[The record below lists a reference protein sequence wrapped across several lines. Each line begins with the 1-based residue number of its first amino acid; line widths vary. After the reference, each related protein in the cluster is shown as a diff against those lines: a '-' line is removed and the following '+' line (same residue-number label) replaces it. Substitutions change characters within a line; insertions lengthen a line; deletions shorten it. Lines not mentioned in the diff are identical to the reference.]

1 MERREELRKLVPPSI
16 APTVYPMIKVDPND
30 PTRQKATPAA
40 KLYKEFLQQYTNCVK
55 VVAHAV
61 GDDGT
66 EEESPL
72 RAWIKAQNANKK

>member
-1 MERREELRKLVPPSI
+1 MVFLESELIKLR
-16 APTVYPMIKVDPND
+16 ACPMIKVDPND

-61 GDDGT
+61 GDDGM

-72 RAWIKAQNANKK
+72 RAWCKAHATA

>member
-1 MERREELRKLVPPSI
+1 MVFLEGELTKLR
-16 APTVYPMIKVDPND
+16 ACPMIKVDPND

-66 EEESPL
+66 KEESPL
-72 RAWIKAQNANKK
+72 RAWVKSHTSA